1 MLECL
6 SPKKIGGTVYDIYDK
21 VRDKNV
27 TVYHANTGAR
37 EHILATLNKK
47 LIVVATDS
55 LQAKMLR
62 DDLLE
67 FGLRVDFLPEKE
79 ETLYSK
85 FAYNRTNL
93 FTRIKVLNNIAT
105 GSVDIVTLSPLA
117 LLQLVPRKEELLAR
131 TFSISTEDIIKPQ
144 ELASRLIDAGY
155 TRVFTVEN
163 EGEFSLKGDVLDI
176 FVGGEEY
183 PIRISFFDELVE
195 SIKSYE
201 LVSIK
206 PIKVLTKVDIL
217 PLSDI
222 LITDNDKNRLV
233 EFLQKNKLNEPLAEL
248 IDKIL
253 LKLDNNKTDYTL
265 SWVMPLING
274 IFSNLFDYISTDYVI
289 VFDDCNKVKE
299 KLELYLLENRNR
311 VQSMIESSSC
321 LSEHKN
327 NLISLNTVLYRLND
341 YIKLGFM
348 PLQSQNLMFEPDYIY
363 KITSRPTVKY
373 YLEPDMLMNDI
384 RASQK
389 SGNLMIL
396 CSDNMDRARILQNSL
411 KENDVFVDIVNELP
425 KSNGTYL
432 MPLTI
437 RKSIIYPQNKI
448 FVVGTEDLLGK
459 KSSTTK
465 SRKKAVSVIKEG
477 DYVVHERHGIGLCEG
492 VTKETINGV
501 EKDYIVVGYKD
512 NAKLYIAIEQMDL
525 LTKYTGERPK
535 ISKLG
540 GREFEKVKDRVKQ
553 SIKKMAFSLVELY
566 RKREL
571 TKGFKYSADT
581 IWQKEFEDS
590 FEFVETPDQLQ
601 AISDIKKDMESGK
614 VMDRLICGDVG
625 FGKTEVAFRAMF
637 KTIVDSK
644 QAVLLAP
651 TTILASQHYNNL
663 KKRLEPFNINI
674 RLLSRLQSNSENKET
689 VELLKDGKVGIVVGT
704 HRLLSKDVQ
713 FKNLGLLVLDE
724 EQRFGVEQKERLKY
738 IADNVNV
745 LTLSATPIP
754 RTLHMAMS
762 GIRDINL
769 LETPPTNR
777 LPIETYI
784 VEYDDNI
791 VVDAVNRELA
801 RGGQVFIL
809 YNYVES
815 IEGYAQH
822 LRELLGNVK
831 LTVAHGQM
839 KPEILEDRIEDF
851 YNKKADILLC
861 TTIIENGIDLP
872 NANTLIVYDADKFG
886 LSQLHQLR
894 GRVGRS
900 GKLAHAYFTT
910 RKNKVLTSDA
920 SERLIALQ
928 EYTDFGS
935 GYQIALKD
943 LQIRGAGNI
952 LGREQHGHMEQVG
965 YELYTK
971 MLREA
976 VSEITTGKI
985 SEEVNTEVRVDVD
998 AYIDENLVPKE
1009 DKMALYNKIAGVK
1022 TLFDGNNL
1030 KNEIVSMYGR
1040 ITEGISNMIDL
1051 SLIKTLANNIGVTSV
1066 IINKKAMGMEFGNV
1080 NVFKNPRIIKAVSKY
1095 KDKCLLTDTTPIRV
1109 VFDGKL
1115 PDNEKIKLL
1124 IDFLQESN

>member
-1 MLECL
+1 
-6 SPKKIGGTVYDIYDK
+6 
-21 VRDKNV
+21 
-27 TVYHANTGAR
+27 
-37 EHILATLNKK
+37 
-47 LIVVATDS
+47 
-55 LQAKMLR
+55 
-62 DDLLE
+62 
-67 FGLRVDFLPEKE
+67 
-79 ETLYSK
+79 
-85 FAYNRTNL
+85 
-93 FTRIKVLNNIAT
+93 
-105 GSVDIVTLSPLA
+105 
-117 LLQLVPRKEELLAR
+117 
-131 TFSISTEDIIKPQ
+131 
-144 ELASRLIDAGY
+144 
-155 TRVFTVEN
+155 
-163 EGEFSLKGDVLDI
+163 
-176 FVGGEEY
+176 
-183 PIRISFFDELVE
+183 
-195 SIKSYE
+195 
-201 LVSIK
+201 
-206 PIKVLTKVDIL
+206 
-217 PLSDI
+217 
-222 LITDNDKNRLV
+222 
-233 EFLQKNKLNEPLAEL
+233 
-248 IDKIL
+248 
-253 LKLDNNKTDYTL
+253 
-265 SWVMPLING
+265 
-274 IFSNLFDYISTDYVI
+274 
-289 VFDDCNKVKE
+289 
-299 KLELYLLENRNR
+299 
-311 VQSMIESSSC
+311 
-321 LSEHKN
+321 
-327 NLISLNTVLYRLND
+327 
-341 YIKLGFM
+341 
-348 PLQSQNLMFEPDYIY
+348 
-363 KITSRPTVKY
+363 
-373 YLEPDMLMNDI
+373 
-384 RASQK
+384 
-389 SGNLMIL
+389 
-396 CSDNMDRARILQNSL
+396 
-411 KENDVFVDIVNELP
+411 
-425 KSNGTYL
+425 
-432 MPLTI
+432 
-437 RKSIIYPQNKI
+437 
-448 FVVGTEDLLGK
+448 
-459 KSSTTK
+459 
-465 SRKKAVSVIKEG
+465 
-477 DYVVHERHGIGLCEG
+477 
-492 VTKETINGV
+492 
-501 EKDYIVVGYKD
+501 
-512 NAKLYIAIEQMDL
+512 MDL

-601 AISDIKKDMESGK
+601 AIGDIKKDMESGK

-637 KTIVDSK
+637 KTIIDSK

-663 KKRLEPFNINI
+663 KKRLEPFKINI
-674 RLLSRLQSNSENKET
+674 RLLSRLQSNADNKET
-689 VELLKDGKVGIVVGT
+689 IEMLKTGKVEIVVGT

-738 IADNVNV
+738 IAENVNV

-815 IEGYAQH
+815 IEGYASH

-839 KPEILEDRIEDF
+839 QPELLEERIEDF
-851 YNKKADILLC
+851 YNKKADVLLC

-910 RKNKVLTSDA
+910 RKNKVLTADA
-920 SERLIALQ
+920 SERLVALQ

-976 VSEITTGKI
+976 VSEITTGKVV
-985 SEEVNTEVRVDVD
+985 EDVTTEVRVDVD
-998 AYIDENLVPKE
+998 AYIDEELVPKE

-1022 TLFDGNNL
+1022 TLFEANNL
-1030 KNEIVSMYGR
+1030 KNEIISMYGR

-1066 IINKKAMGMEFGNV
+1066 IINKKAMGMEFGKV
-1080 NVFKNPRIIKAVSKY
+1080 NAFKNPRIIKAVSKY
-1095 KDKCLLTDTTPIRV
+1095 KDKCLLTDTVPIRV
-1109 VFDGKL
+1109 VFDNKL
-1115 PDNEKIKLL
+1115 NEVEKIGLL

>member
-6 SPKKIGGTVYDIYDK
+6 SPKNIGGTIYDIYSN
-21 VRDKNV
+21 RDKNI

-37 EHILATLNKK
+37 EHILATLNKN
-47 LIVVATDS
+47 LIVVATDN
-55 LQAKMLR
+55 LQAQMLQS
-62 DDLLE
+62 DLLE

-79 ETLYSK
+79 DTLYSK
-85 FAYNRTNL
+85 VSYNRSNL
-93 FTRIKVLNNIAT
+93 FNRIKVLNDLAT
-105 GSVDIVTLSPLA
+105 GNVDVVTLSPLA
-117 LLQLVPRKEELLAR
+117 LMQLVPRVEELTRRA
-131 TFSISTEDIIKPQ
+131 FSIAVEDIIKPD
-144 ELASRLIDAGY
+144 ELATRLVDAGY
-155 TRVFTVEN
+155 TRVFNVEN
-163 EGEFSLKGDVLDI
+163 EGEFSLKGDVLDVY
-176 FVGGEEY
+176 VGGDEY
-183 PIRISFFDELVE
+183 PIRISFFDELIE

-206 PIKVLTKVDIL
+206 PIKVLTKVEIL

-222 LITDNDKNRLV
+222 LIADSDKDKLV
-233 EFLQKNKLNEPLAEL
+233 EFLNNNRANGALSEL
-248 IDKIL
+248 VDKML
-253 LKLDNNKTDYTL
+253 LKLNNNKSDYTL
-265 SWVMPLING
+265 SWVMPLIKG
-274 IFSNLFDYISTDYVI
+274 MFTTLFDYIPQNYTI
-289 VFDDCNKVKE
+289 VFDDTNKVKE
-299 KLELYLLENRNR
+299 KLELYLLENKNR

-321 LSEHKN
+321 LIEHKN
-327 NLISLNTVLYRLND
+327 NLLNLNALLYKLNA
-341 YIKLGFM
+341 YVKLGFM
-348 PLQSQNLMFEPDYIY
+348 PLQSQNLLFEPDYIY
-363 KITSRPTVKY
+363 KLTSKPTVKY
-373 YLEPDMLMNDI
+373 YLEPEMLMNDI
-384 RASQK
+384 RASK
-389 SGNLMIL
+389 DANNLMIL
-396 CSDNMDRARILQNSL
+396 CADNIDRARILQNSL
-411 KENDVFVDIVNELP
+411 NEHDVFVDIVNEVP
-425 KSNGTYL
+425 DKCGVYL

-437 RKSIIYPQNKI
+437 RKSIVYPLSRLYI
-448 FVVGTEDLLGK
+448 VGTEDLLGK
-459 KSSTTK
+459 KSQSK
-465 SRKKAVSVIKEG
+465 RNKKRSISVIKEG

-571 TKGFKYSADT
+571 TKGFKYSKDT

-590 FEFVETPDQLQ
+590 FEFIETPDQLQ
-601 AISDIKKDMESGK
+601 AISDVKKDMESGK

-637 KTIVDSK
+637 KTIIDSK

-663 KKRLEPFNINI
+663 KARLEPFKINI
-674 RLLSRLQSNSENKET
+674 RLLSRLQSNAENKET
-689 VELLKDGKVGIVVGT
+689 IDMLQSGKVEIVVGT
-704 HRLLSKDVQ
+704 HRLLSKDVK

-738 IADNVNV
+738 IAENVNV

-777 LPIETYI
+777 LPVETYI

-791 VVDAVNRELA
+791 VVDAASRELS

-815 IEGYAQH
+815 IETYASH
-822 LRELLGNVK
+822 LMELLGNVN

-839 KPEILEDRIEDF
+839 KPELLEERIEDF
-851 YNKKADILLC
+851 YSKRADILVC

-910 RKNKVLTSDA
+910 RKNKVLTGDA
-920 SERLIALQ
+920 SERLVALQ
-928 EYTDFGS
+928 EYSDFGS

-976 VSEITTGKI
+976 VSEITTGK
-985 SEEVNTEVRVDVD
+985 VNEDVITEVRVDVD
-998 AYIDENLVPKE
+998 AYIDENLIPQE
-1009 DKMALYNKIAGVK
+1009 DKMALYNKISAVK
-1022 TLFDGNNL
+1022 TLFEANNL
-1030 KNEIVSMYGR
+1030 KNEILSMYGR
-1040 ITEGISNMIDL
+1040 VTDGISNMIDL

-1066 IINKKAMGMEFGNV
+1066 VINKKAMGMEFGNV
-1080 NVFKNPRIIKAVSKY
+1080 NVFKNPRIISAVSKY

-1115 PDNEKIKLL
+1115 SEKEKIKLL